1 MIDAIRKAI
10 DFTEGKN
17 RLDLERDEMLAL
29 SLVRLLEV
37 IGEAANNTSEEFRS
51 KHPKIPWR
59 NMVGIRNRLIHGYF
73 DVDLGIVWD
82 TVIRDLP
89 SVLTDLESL
98 EVNSID
104 PDIG

>member
-1 MIDAIRKAI
+1 M
-10 DFTEGKN
+10 
-17 RLDLERDEMLAL
+17 
-29 SLVRLLEV
+29 
-37 IGEAANNTSEEFRS
+37 
-51 KHPKIPWR
+51 
-59 NMVGIRNRLIHGYF
+59 RNRLIHGYF

-104 PDIG
+104 PDLG

>member
-1 MIDAIRKAI
+1 
-10 DFTEGKN
+10 
-17 RLDLERDEMLAL
+17 MLAL

-37 IGEAANNTSEEFRS
+37 IGEATNNTSEEFRS
-51 KHPKIPWR
+51 KHPEIPWR

-98 EVNSID
+98 EVNSLD
-104 PDIG
+104 PDLE